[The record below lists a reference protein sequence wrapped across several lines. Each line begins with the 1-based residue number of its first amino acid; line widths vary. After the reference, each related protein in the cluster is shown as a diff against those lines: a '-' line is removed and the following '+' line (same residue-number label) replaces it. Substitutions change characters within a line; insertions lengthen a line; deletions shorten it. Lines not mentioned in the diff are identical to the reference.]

1 MRISPHAAPIV
12 LKTVRISGAP
22 LSDDYTGRI
31 PFLMTDPTDNFDA
44 YVSLLKRVRI
54 VSSNPSLSKECMI
67 AFTHV
72 NFTVEAS
79 QPVAEKAGEPDVQ
92 TSAATL

>member
-1 MRISPHAAPIV
+1 M
-12 LKTVRISGAP
+12 
-22 LSDDYTGRI
+22 SDS
-31 PFLMTDPTDNFDA
+31 TDNFDA

-72 NFTVEAS
+72 NFRVDEPQPAVENIEEHQQLA
-79 QPVAEKAGEPDVQ
+79 
-92 TSAATL
+92 